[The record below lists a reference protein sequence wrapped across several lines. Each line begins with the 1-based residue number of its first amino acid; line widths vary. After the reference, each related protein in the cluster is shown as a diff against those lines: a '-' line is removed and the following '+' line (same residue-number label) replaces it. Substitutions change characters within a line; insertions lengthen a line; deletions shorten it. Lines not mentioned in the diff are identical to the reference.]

1 MTQLEFFKTFS
12 AAIVATI
19 KDEQLAMRVV
29 NRAWRTHKRSGQT
42 RAA

>member
-1 MTQLEFFKTFS
+1 MTQLEFFKTFGS
-12 AAIVATI
+12 AIVATV

-29 NRAWRTHKRSGQT
+29 NRAWMTHKRSVQT